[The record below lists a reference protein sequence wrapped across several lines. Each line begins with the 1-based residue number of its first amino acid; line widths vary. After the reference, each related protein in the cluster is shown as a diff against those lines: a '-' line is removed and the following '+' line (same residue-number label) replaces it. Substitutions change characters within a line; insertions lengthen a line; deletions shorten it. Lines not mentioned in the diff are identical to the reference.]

1 MNGWAGSGG
10 AKAPGRRS
18 VWRISCCLALAAS
31 VANAHPVAAALADP
45 QSSAQFIVR
54 YQSDLEGVSSVD
66 RLSRATA
73 TNLHFVRRMG
83 TGAVVLRA
91 AQPMTNAAA
100 QRFAE
105 ALAVQPGVASAVVD
119 VRRTV
124 TRAPND
130 TLYATWQWN
139 LNDAIGGI
147 NAETAWDVTT
157 GDAAVVVAV
166 IDTGVLTDHPD
177 LPAERILPGYDFISD
192 PFTANDGDGRD
203 ANATDPGDWIGA
215 ADVALG
221 APCEGLPTEAS
232 SWHGTSVAGLI
243 AAQGDN
249 ARDIAGVAW
258 GVRILPVR
266 VMGKCGGYDSDI
278 IDGMFW
284 AAGLSVA
291 DPTVPANPHPARIL
305 NLSLGGPGAP
315 CSATAY
321 PDAIDQLTAA
331 GVIVVVAAGN
341 DGGAINTPANCTGVI
356 AVGASDRGGDL
367 SSFSSLGGE
376 MTLSAPGG
384 DLGSDPIVSLSNTG
398 ATSPVSPTWRMTIGT
413 SDAAPQ
419 VSGAAALLL
428 SIQPL
433 LQPDQV
439 ATILASTAH
448 SYTPGSACLTTSFG
462 DCGAGRLDIG
472 AAVSATLSTL
482 PAISALTPNTVAAE
496 GPAFTLTVSGTGYVD
511 GSVVLWNNVALA
523 TTFVSSQALNADVP
537 AALIATPGPVDVRV
551 ANPAPAGR
559 SFFPSVFLIG
569 SRLFLPTLQRAPQD
583 LP

>member
-1 MNGWAGSGG
+1 MNGWRGT
-10 AKAPGRRS
+10 KAPGRRLIR
-18 VWRISCCLALAAS
+18 RISCCLALAAS
-31 VANAHPVAAALADP
+31 VANAHPVSAAPTIARSA
-45 QSSAQFIVR
+45 AQFIVR
-54 YQSDLEGVSSVD
+54 YQGDLEGVASVD
-66 RLSRATA
+66 QLSRATA
-73 TNLHFVRRMG
+73 TDLSYVRRMG
-83 TGAVVLRA
+83 TGADVLRA
-91 AQPMTNAAA
+91 AQPMTTTEARRFAAA
-100 QRFAE
+100 
-105 ALAVQPGVASAVVD
+105 LAAQPGVASAVVD

-124 TRAPND
+124 ARTPND
-130 TLYATWQWN
+130 TLYATRQWN
-139 LNDAIGGI
+139 LNDASGGI
-147 NAETAWDVTT
+147 NAEAAWDITT
-157 GDAAVVVAV
+157 GDADVVVAV

-177 LPAERILPGYDFISD
+177 LPAERVLPGYDFISD

-203 ANATDPGDWIGA
+203 SNATDPGDWIGA

-284 AAGLSVA
+284 AAGLNVA
-291 DPTVPANPHPARIL
+291 DPAVPANPHPARIL

-315 CSATAY
+315 CAATAY
-321 PDAIDQLTAA
+321 PDAIAQLTAA

-341 DGGAINTPANCTGVI
+341 DGGAINTPANCAGVI

-367 SSFSSLGGE
+367 SSFSSRGGE

-398 ATSPVSPTWRMTIGT
+398 ATTPVSPTWRLTIGT

-419 VSGAAALLL
+419 VSGTAALLL
-428 SIQPL
+428 SIRPFL
-433 LQPDQV
+433 PPDEV
-439 ATILASTAH
+439 ATILATTARP
-448 SYTPGSACLTTSFG
+448 YTPGSPCLTTLFG
-462 DCGAGRLDIG
+462 DCGAGRLDAG

-482 PAISALTPNTVAAE
+482 PSIATLDPNAASVG
-496 GPAFTLTVSGTGYVD
+496 GPAFTLTVNGAGYVD